1 MPRETAPNVEDIWS
15 YFKTE
20 IIEYIDN
27 ENIWIELETVPTD
40 SLILYILIK
49 NPDIRRYRGFMMY
62 GIKLYY
68 GNYII
73 ILKEIICVFVLFY

>member
-27 ENIWIELETVPTD
+27 ENI
-40 SLILYILIK
+40 
-49 NPDIRRYRGFMMY
+49 
-62 GIKLYY
+62 
-68 GNYII
+68 
-73 ILKEIICVFVLFY
+73 